1 MYGRVNDKAD
11 VYTFGV
17 VLLELITGCRAIE
30 PERPEGKDQL
40 IIWVCD
46 AISSQKRYMCAKA
59 YDNYFG
65 SSFGFLAM

>member
-1 MYGRVNDKAD
+1 M
-11 VYTFGV
+11 YTFGV
-17 VLLELITGCRAIE
+17 VLLELIIGCRAIE

-40 IIWVCD
+40 VIWVCH
-46 AISSQKRYMCAKA
+46 AISSQKQIQHYMCAKA